1 MNNLQYKIMHA
12 SRRNFTKQLVC
23 TSFALPFL
31 TLLPHNSSAS
41 TYIVKKGDT
50 LSKIA
55 KANETSVSKIKRS
68 NQLKSDL
75 IIVGQKLTLPTPD
88 YYSYKDPLR
97 HIQFQNTKI
106 KIDNDK
112 WKLIVVHHS
121 ATERG
126 NASIF
131 DRSHRKRGMQNGLAY
146 HFVIGNGSDSKDG
159 QIEIGPR
166 WKEQLHGGHVKSE
179 FVNQIG
185 IGICLVGN
193 FEKTK
198 PTNAQIKSL
207 IALIDWLQTKVIRR
221 KLKFAGHKDI
231 EKNLCPGKNFPL
243 KALHKRYA

>member
-1 MNNLQYKIMHA
+1 
-12 SRRNFTKQLVC
+12 
-23 TSFALPFL
+23 
-31 TLLPHNSSAS
+31 
-41 TYIVKKGDT
+41 
-50 LSKIA
+50 
-55 KANETSVSKIKRS
+55 
-68 NQLKSDL
+68 
-75 IIVGQKLTLPTPD
+75 
-88 YYSYKDPLR
+88 
-97 HIQFQNTKI
+97 
-106 KIDNDK
+106 
-112 WKLIVVHHS
+112 
-121 ATERG
+121 
-126 NASIF
+126 
-131 DRSHRKRGMQNGLAY
+131 MQNGLAY

>member
-1 MNNLQYKIMHA
+1 MHA
-12 SRRNFTKQLVC
+12 SRRNFTKHIVFS
-23 TSFALPFL
+23 SFALPFL
-31 TLLPHNSSAS
+31 TLLPQISSAS

-55 KANETSVSKIKRS
+55 KANGTTVSKIKRS

-75 IIVGQKLTLPTPD
+75 IIVGQKLILPTPD

-97 HIQFQNTKI
+97 HIKFQNTKI
-106 KIDNDK
+106 KVDNDK

-198 PTNAQIKSL
+198 PTHAQIKSL